1 MQPHEDIS
9 SSCADFVVL
18 SVNHLCNPKMEDAQ
32 QKIVLVCSDEVLM
45 NSMLKP
51 LLFMECVGKN
61 DLGVIILSEVL
72 VLFQGFEH
80 EQSKWQ
86 FTFQHILNLDNCV
99 RILLLPSQLP

>member
-1 MQPHEDIS
+1 M
-9 SSCADFVVL
+9 
-18 SVNHLCNPKMEDAQ
+18 KDAQ
-32 QKIVLVCSDEVLM
+32 QKIVLVCSDQFSM

-72 VLFQGFEH
+72 VLFQGFEQ

-99 RILLLPSQLP
+99 CILLLPSQLP